1 MLAKPRAL
9 GHTSAMPAAQ
19 TLVAGCKVNL
29 TLAITGLRPDGYHEL
44 DTLFLP
50 LPEPHDVLTVQP
62 GAPGSGLA
70 LTCSTPGL
78 AGPSNTVAK
87 AYAAF
92 ARAAGAAPDLAVRL
106 DKGIPSGAG
115 LGGGSADAAALLLY
129 LNSLAGERA
138 LAPGALAA
146 VAAGVGADVPFFLY
160 NRPARGQGVG
170 ERLTPADPGLDGL
183 FLLLLCPREA
193 VNTGWAYR
201 AWDGLP
207 PARKTPPPAVKDFL
221 TWASAGDKRSPCF
234 FRACLWNSFENAV
247 FPAHPG
253 LRGIKEDLFRRG
265 ACGACLSG
273 SGASI
278 LGLFRER
285 DQAERAAEAFSREGV
300 TSFVHQT

>member
-1 MLAKPRAL
+1 
-9 GHTSAMPAAQ
+9 MPAPQ
-19 TLVAGCKVNL
+19 TLLAGCKANL

-62 GAPGSGLA
+62 GAPGSGLS
-70 LTCSTPGL
+70 LTCSDPGL
-78 AGPSNTVAK
+78 AGPGNTVAK

-92 ARAAGAAPDLAVRL
+92 ARAAGAAPDLAVHL

-129 LNSLAGERA
+129 LNDWASGRLDARTGERA
-138 LAPGALAA
+138 LAPDALNT
-146 VAAGVGADVPFFLY
+146 VAAEVGADVPFFLY

-183 FLLLLCPREA
+183 FLLLLCPREE

-201 AWDGLP
+201 TWDGLP
-207 PARKTPPPAVKDFL
+207 PAQKTPPSAVKDFL
-221 TWASAGDKRSPCF
+221 TWTSAGDKRSPCF
-234 FRACLWNSFENAV
+234 FCACLWNSFENAV

-273 SGASI
+273 SGASL